1 MKENVGKKDRI
12 IRSLAGP
19 ALITFGYAGLGGNK
33 GHLAGLASIVAGTLI
48 TESAITEVCPVN
60 AFFGVDTRKKRRSP
74 YSRIKKALV

>member
-12 IRSLAGP
+12 IRSLVGP

-33 GHLAGLASIVAGTLI
+33 GHLAGLASIMAGTLL

-60 AFFGVDTRKKRRSP
+60 AFFGINTRKKPKSP
-74 YSRIKKALV
+74 YSRLKKALV